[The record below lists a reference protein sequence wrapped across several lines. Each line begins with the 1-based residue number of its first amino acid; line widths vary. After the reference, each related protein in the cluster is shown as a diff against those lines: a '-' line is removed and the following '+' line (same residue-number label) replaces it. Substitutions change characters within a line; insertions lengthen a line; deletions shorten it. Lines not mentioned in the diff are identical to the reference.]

1 MAKSKNKSEPIAV
14 KKEKSSP
21 NIVSRGLLT
30 PFEELEHW
38 AEEMMPARWLRSRF
52 GDWPSRS
59 LFSEALETRM
69 PKVDMIDRD
78 DEVFIKAE
86 LPGVKKDDIDVSMT
100 DNMITIKASSKQEKK
115 EEKGDYYRSEI
126 SQGSFSRS
134 MSLPA
139 VVNIDKAQA
148 QLVDGVLQLRLPKV
162 EGAKRRNIKVE

>member
-1 MAKSKNKSEPIAV
+1 MDNTVEKTQSIPV

-21 NIVSRGLLT
+21 SIVSRGLLT

-38 AEEMMPARWLRSRF
+38 AEEVMPSRWLRSRF

-59 LFSEALETRM
+59 LFSVAMEPRI
-69 PKVDMIDRD
+69 PKVNVIDRD

-86 LPGVKKDDIDVSMT
+86 LPGVKKEDIDVSMT

-139 VVNIDKAQA
+139 VAT
-148 QLVDGVLQLRLPKV
+148 GM
-162 EGAKRRNIKVE
+162 RRSSTCRPGSRSVPCLSTEEKWMWLL